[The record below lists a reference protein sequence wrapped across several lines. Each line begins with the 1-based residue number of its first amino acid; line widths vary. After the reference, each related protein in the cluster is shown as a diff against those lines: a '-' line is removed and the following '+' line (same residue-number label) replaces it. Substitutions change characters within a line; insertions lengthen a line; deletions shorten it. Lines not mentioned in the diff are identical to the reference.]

1 MLPGMREPPTYAL
14 FDLDGVLL
22 DTEDFYTQATQ
33 AVVGRYEKTL
43 DWSLKVRT
51 MGRDARLSAKL
62 IVEELGIPLTP
73 EALLAETMP
82 ILESLFARTPAKPGA
97 EAFVRGLRARGLP
110 MAVATS
116 TGRRWYDLKV
126 QGHAWF
132 DAFTAVVCGDDPRVV
147 AKKPS
152 PDIFLAAAQDLG
164 AEPGRCV
171 VFEDSPAG
179 VQAARA
185 AGMRVIAL
193 PDPRAGREHF
203 DGANAVVDGWGEVP
217 LSLLGL

>member
-1 MLPGMREPPTYAL
+1 MREPPTYAV

-33 AVVGRYEKTL
+33 TVVGRFGKTL
-43 DWSLKVRT
+43 DWGLKIRT
-51 MGRDARLSAKL
+51 MGRDARISARI
-62 IVEELGIPLTP
+62 IVEELGIPMTP
-73 EALLAETMP
+73 EALLEEALP
-82 ILESLFARTPAKPGA
+82 ILEGLFARTPAKRGA
-97 EAFVRGLRARGLP
+97 EAFVRGLGARGVP

-116 TGRRWYDLKV
+116 TSRRYYDLKV
-126 QGHAWF
+126 HDHRWF
-132 DAFTAVVCGDDPRVV
+132 DAFAAVVCGDDPRVV

-164 AEPGRCV
+164 ADPSRCV

-185 AGMRVIAL
+185 AGMRVVAL

-203 DGANAVVDGWGEVP
+203 EQAHAVVAGWAEVP
-217 LSLLGL
+217 MSLLGL